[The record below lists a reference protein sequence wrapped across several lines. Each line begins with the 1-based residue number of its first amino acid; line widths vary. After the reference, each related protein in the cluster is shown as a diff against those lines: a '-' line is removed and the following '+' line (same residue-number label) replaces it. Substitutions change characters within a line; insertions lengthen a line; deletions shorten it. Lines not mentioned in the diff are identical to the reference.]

1 MNVEIITPDEN
12 LFKGTADSIVVPG
25 STGLIGIL
33 NDHAPFI
40 TTLQK
45 GSVVITTSKGEE
57 TFDVKGGVVEVLN
70 NKVIVLAE

>member
-12 LFKGTADSIVVPG
+12 LFKGDADSIVVPG
-25 STGLIGIL
+25 ATGLIGIL

-45 GSVVITTSKGEE
+45 GSVVVTTSKGEE
-57 TFDVKGGVVEVLN
+57 TFDVKGGVIEVLN

>member
-1 MNVEIITPDEN
+1 MNVEIITPDKN
-12 LFKGTADSIVVPG
+12 MFKGTAESIVVPG

-45 GSVVITTSKGEE
+45 GSVVVTTSKGEE
-57 TFDVKGGVVEVLN
+57 SFDVKGGVVEVLN
-70 NKVIVLAE
+70 NNVIVLAE

>member
-12 LFKGTADSIVVPG
+12 LFKGTAESVVVPG
-25 STGLIGIL
+25 TSGLIGIL

-45 GSVVITTSKGEE
+45 GEVVITTEKGEQ

-70 NKVIVLAE
+70 NNVIVLAG

>member
-25 STGLIGIL
+25 TSGLIGIL
-33 NDHAPFI
+33 NNHAPFI

-45 GSVVITTSKGEE
+45 GSVVITTGNNKE
-57 TFDVKGGVVEVLN
+57 TYDVKGGVVEVLN

>member
-1 MNVEIITPDEN
+1 MNVEIITPDQN
-12 LFKGTADSIVVPG
+12 LFKGSADSIVVPG

-40 TTLQK
+40 TTLKK
-45 GSVVITTSKGEE
+45 GTVVVTTDKGEQ

-70 NKVIVLAE
+70 NNVIVLAE